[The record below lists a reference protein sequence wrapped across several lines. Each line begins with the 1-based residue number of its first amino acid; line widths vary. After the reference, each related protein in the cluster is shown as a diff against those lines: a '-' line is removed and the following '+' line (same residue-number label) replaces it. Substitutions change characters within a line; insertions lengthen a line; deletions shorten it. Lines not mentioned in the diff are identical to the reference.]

1 MMDGNAP
8 LPNGSV
14 FGYSTG
20 NLSATPLYFATTPDG
35 SSLGGD
41 DRTFRRFEYSTSEV
55 AVIHLDKGQRVREI
69 K

>member
-14 FGYSTG
+14 FGYITG

-35 SSLGGD
+35 SRLGGGVWQGGSGLA
-41 DRTFRRFEYSTSEV
+41 YG
-55 AVIHLDKGQRVREI
+55 LG
-69 K
+69 